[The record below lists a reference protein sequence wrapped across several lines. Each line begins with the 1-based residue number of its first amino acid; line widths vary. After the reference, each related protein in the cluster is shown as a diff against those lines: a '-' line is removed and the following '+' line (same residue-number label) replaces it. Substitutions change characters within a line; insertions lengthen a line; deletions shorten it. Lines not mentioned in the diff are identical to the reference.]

1 MITSTKLL
9 SASRM
14 IGAALAL
21 IPTLPLAYVAPAGDQ
36 QTTSAQGDLANPEL
50 TLTLSL
56 ELSTETNNE
65 ATLVG
70 RLVRTNFL
78 TAGDQIELSQRFSN
92 LRKEFTTKYARP
104 TNLLGFSIVSHE
116 LRLADLQQF
125 ITSERKLRTTLA
137 SYRNLFGRQT
147 AMGLVGTGWAAEA
160 SRLETGSGLAP
171 YLSDYVAREGR
182 TSYIVPLLAYWAY
195 DRRVADATLPSGHY
209 DFAAVEWGG
218 LLGRTKYA
226 KLDLAHE
233 SFWAISPRVSAG
245 FSVSLG
251 YMRGLN
257 GHLSPLSKRY
267 FGGGAGSV
275 RGYEYGALSPSDS
288 SGASMGADRKVSGTA
303 EVLWHAFDIGPT
315 PIVFSA
321 FIDRGRFYGAENS
334 VVDSVVAGAIGLGI
348 SVPVPIGLVR
358 FSFSRPSDETL
369 RTQRFQFDAR
379 ANWK

>member
-1 MITSTKLL
+1 MIAYSKLL
-9 SASRM
+9 SAIRM
-14 IGAALAL
+14 VGAALAL
-21 IPTLPLAYVAPAGDQ
+21 IPTFPLATAAQPGDQ
-36 QTTSAQGDLANPEL
+36 QTTNAQSDPAHPEL

-56 ELSTETNNE
+56 ELSTETDNE
-65 ATLVG
+65 LALVG
-70 RLVRTNFL
+70 RLLRTNLL
-78 TAGDQIELSQRFSN
+78 TAGDQIELVQRFSN
-92 LRKEFTTKYARP
+92 LRKEFVTKYARP

-125 ITSERKLRTTLA
+125 ITSERKLRTTQA
-137 SYRNLFGRQT
+137 GYRNLFGRQT
-147 AMGLVGTGWAAEA
+147 ALGLVGAGWAAEA
-160 SRLETGSGLAP
+160 SRLDTESGLAP
-171 YLSDYVAREGR
+171 YLADYVAREGR

-195 DRRVADATLPSGHY
+195 DRRRADATLPSGHY
-209 DFAAVEWGG
+209 DFVAVEWGG

-245 FSVSLG
+245 FSLSLG
-251 YMRGLN
+251 YMRGLD
-257 GHLSPLSKRY
+257 GHLSPISKRY

-275 RGYEYGALSPSDS
+275 RGYDYGALSPSDS
-288 SGASMGADRKVSGTA
+288 SGASMGADRKVTGTA

-315 PIVFSA
+315 PIVFST
-321 FIDRGRFYGAENS
+321 FIDRGRFYGAEKS

-358 FSFSRPSDETL
+358 FSFARASDETL
-369 RTQRFQFDAR
+369 RTQRFQFDAK